1 MPQIH
6 YRTAVEQDIPAIA
19 KLRTGGWGT
28 EEYWLPRV
36 TGYMAGTSHPQQA
49 LTPRIVFIA
58 TDGDKAAGFIAGH
71 LTQRFNCQGELE
83 WIDVMPQYRRIGVAA
98 ALLRLLA
105 EWFVQQQALRVCVNA
120 EPGNTAAQQFYTK
133 FGAVQLNDYWLI
145 WNDIS
150 TVLSNQ

>member
-6 YRTAVEQDIPAIA
+6 YRTAVEQDIAAIA

-49 LTPRIVFIA
+49 LIPRIVFIA
-58 TDGDKAAGFIAGH
+58 TDGDKAVGFIAGH
-71 LTQRFNCQGELE
+71 LTRRFNCEGELQ
-83 WIDVMPQYRRIGVAA
+83 WIDVMPEYRRTGVAA

-105 EWFVQQQALRVCVNA
+105 EWFVQQHALRVCVNA
-120 EPGNTAAQQFYTK
+120 EPGNTAACHFYK
-133 FGAVQLNDYWLI
+133 KYGAGQLNDYWLI